1 MRWVID
7 EMLPPATATEL
18 NALGHDAVSV
28 ADPVLAASSDEF
40 VYRLAVDERR
50 VIVTENFADFA
61 KITEQRIASEEQCVP
76 VVFVR
81 KRDFPRGGGLAAH
94 LAERLDQWATKN
106 PEPYPG
112 PHWP

>member
-1 MRWVID
+1 VRWVLD
-7 EMLPPATATEL
+7 EMLPRAAAARL
-18 NALGHDAVSV
+18 NALGHDAISV

-40 VYRLAVDERR
+40 VYRLAVDEQR
-50 VIVTENFADFA
+50 VVVTENFSDFA
-61 KITEQRIASEEQCVP
+61 RIVAQRIASDEPCVP

-94 LAERLDQWATKN
+94 LADHLDQWATKN
-106 PEPYPG
+106 PDPYPG